1 MLHRQPLVLVIFF
14 AFVAITSSCRA
25 PNRNTQRGVTTWGTM
40 REVLRQGKSEGRVAL
55 ANIATP
61 HTIGVGALEGL
72 AGEVT
77 IVDGRVLVASATIGN
92 DDANGVPLVRDATDT
107 DRAALLVLADVP
119 AWKEI
124 ELGVCGSYEE
134 LERAIAAQLQ
144 LRQVDLTDPTPIRV
158 RGIAQQVDFHVIAG
172 SCPIADP
179 AGPAPWRHSCR
190 SETVELIGFY
200 VEGAAGRLTHH
211 THSSHLHVV
220 AGDLMGHV
228 DAVNLQNAVLLLP
241 SK

>member
-92 DDANGVPLVRDATDT
+92 DDANGVALGRDATDT
-107 DRAALLVLADVP
+107 DRAALLVLGDVP
-119 AWKEI
+119 ARKEI
-124 ELGVCGSYEE
+124 EGGVCGG
-134 LERAIAAQLQ
+134 
-144 LRQVDLTDPTPIRV
+144 D
-158 RGIAQQVDFHVIAG
+158 GG
-172 SCPIADP
+172 
-179 AGPAPWRHSCR
+179 
-190 SETVELIGFY
+190 
-200 VEGAAGRLTHH
+200 GAAPGWRGCCAAVTSVAMRPGGSSRSAAPLT
-211 THSSHLHVV
+211 
-220 AGDLMGHV
+220 A
-228 DAVNLQNAVLLLP
+228 P
-241 SK
+241 